1 MSHVFVVTHSH
12 MFIVTGG
19 FNGNG
24 QKRARDRTPCCH
36 AAMHISLETFW
47 RLRRSYWWDLKPDKR
62 EEKSHEVLQMDPD
75 EKLSSS
81 AQTNGSKNNKSKS
94 TGSKVALQSSEE
106 KEIQEDT
113 DTEDRKKLKNPEEI
127 LEEDK
132 EESDPGLKADNQEGM
147 VFLLQVPTK
156 FRGKMPLIFNSKDK
170 LSHWKKW
177 LTEIA
182 AGDNSEISGTNP
194 RIYQPDEHP
203 AFSRGFRGQHYK
215 YNPELLKFISIDV
228 HIEI

>member
-1 MSHVFVVTHSH
+1 
-12 MFIVTGG
+12 
-19 FNGNG
+19 
-24 QKRARDRTPCCH
+24 
-36 AAMHISLETFW
+36 MHCSADYPNPNVKLKIQIPFQQFKIL
-47 RLRRSYWWDLKPDKR
+47 LHPVKKLKPDKR

-113 DTEDRKKLKNPEEI
+113 DTEDRKKLKKPEEI
-127 LEEDK
+127 LGEDK

-147 VFLLQVPTK
+147 
-156 FRGKMPLIFNSKDK
+156 
-170 LSHWKKW
+170 KKW
-177 LTEIA
+177 LMEIA